1 MKVHELMSTEVVTA
15 STEMNLKEVARLMLG
30 HQISG
35 VPIIDD
41 DQRLIGIVTEADIIH
56 QESLRAGGDRLGILK
71 PAPGNN
77 DTTPTTAGEAMSGHV
92 VTTAPEVDHTVA
104 ARLMETRGVKRLPVV
119 DVDGRV
125 VGIISRSDIMTSFA
139 RPDELIEDEIQVDI
153 LDRILWTEPGAIT
166 VEVVDGRVTLH
177 GLVPKKSD
185 SRILEELSK
194 RLDGVVEVNVDDV
207 YYTIDDT
214 RAGQASGGAP
224 LALW

>member
-1 MKVHELMSTEVVTA
+1 
-15 STEMNLKEVARLMLG
+15 
-30 HQISG
+30 
-35 VPIIDD
+35 
-41 DQRLIGIVTEADIIH
+41 
-56 QESLRAGGDRLGILK
+56 
-71 PAPGNN
+71 
-77 DTTPTTAGEAMSGHV
+77 V

-153 LDRILWTEPGAIT
+153 LDRILWTEPGAVT

-194 RLDGVVEVNVDDV
+194 RLDGVVGVNVEDV